1 MPGNKW
7 SHGLD
12 HSGSTE
18 SIDPPSGN
26 FLDPKHVI
34 EMDILSGWH
43 NYQDESYHSR
53 ESQVAA
59 SKIAPPPRNTKDDS
73 KQKIKSNLRGNGR
86 N

>member
-7 SHGLD
+7 GHGLD
-12 HSGSTE
+12 HSGSSE
-18 SIDPPSGN
+18 SADPPSGN
-26 FLDPKHVI
+26 FLGPKRII

-53 ESQVAA
+53 ESQVVA
-59 SKIAPPPRNTKDDS
+59 SKIAPPPRNAKDS
-73 KQKIKSNLRGNGR
+73 KQKIISNLRGNGR